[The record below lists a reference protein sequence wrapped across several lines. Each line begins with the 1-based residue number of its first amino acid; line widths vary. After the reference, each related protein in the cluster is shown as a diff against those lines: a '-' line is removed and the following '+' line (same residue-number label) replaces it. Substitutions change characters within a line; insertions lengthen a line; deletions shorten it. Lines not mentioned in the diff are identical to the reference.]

1 MCPKFLKHLLFY
13 KINMTTNETQKR
25 KIYKFEISNNYANKQ
40 HRTNKVSTTK
50 YNIVTFL
57 PKALLFQFF
66 RLANIYFLIIAI
78 IQSLKVISP
87 LNPATSVTP
96 LVFVIT
102 VSLIREAIEDY
113 MRYRFDKSLNSEVV
127 TVYRNDTWVE
137 AKSESLHVGE
147 LVMVKED
154 TVFPADLI
162 IIDSSLPEGIAFIE
176 TGTLDGEK
184 APKFKTAVKDTAG
197 LLNVKE
203 VPRNGF
209 KLSGNC
215 IANEPDQNLYYLQAN
230 FAIQYSDDI
239 KVLNKTI
246 PMEAKQLLLKGA
258 ILRSTK
264 WIIGFVVYAGHNT
277 KLIKNSG
284 QSRVKYSRVE
294 TLMSRLLI
302 TILFMQMVFCLV
314 SAGLNNAY
322 YRNFVITDPY
332 LPPPEVNPFT
342 DSVIAYFSY
351 LLLLQTMIPISL
363 IISLEMTKVA
373 QGFYMSWDVEMF
385 SRVRGVFVKPG
396 SISLNEELGQV
407 NFIFSDKTGTLT
419 RNKMVLKYVVIGDVC
434 YEYNTTPGYRS
445 DKSDMVVYN
454 DGYFQ
459 KYAGKTKFTADKT
472 KFENFVIKSDFNQEI
487 GFNLENEANVI
498 EEYWKALALCH
509 ECNIS
514 EKEGKEV
521 YTGESPDEIEL
532 VRASAVQGF
541 VNKKSTLTSVRRLT
555 ISQEVK
561 EFEVL
566 KFFEFSSERK
576 RSSVIVR
583 DNGVIK
589 LYTKGAD
596 VIISASLHKDNRK
609 DIHEQVK
616 SYVNDFSL
624 QGFRCLYVGMK
635 IFDEEEYNT
644 LCQELE
650 AAGLNLDDK
659 EEEVK
664 KVTDK
669 FENGVYLIGGTIV
682 EDKLQ
687 DDVPETIRDLR
698 LAGIKIWMITG
709 DKIDTAYNIGLSCNL
724 ISYDLENFKIEGEK
738 GVYLEDLQERF
749 DAFVDKHKAKP
760 NLPPYSV
767 LIDAIALDHIIN
779 PKRVCN
785 RRCCTVQCGQVIC
798 HHPKTCDQM
807 CEEVCETYK
816 YDFAR
821 IAYGAAT
828 IICSRVN
835 AEQKAQVVRLIK
847 NYDKRVT
854 TLSIGDGNN
863 DVKMI
868 NEAHIGRVLI

>member
-1 MCPKFLKHLLFY
+1 MT
-13 KINMTTNETQKR
+13 INVTNQK
-25 KIYKFEISNNYANKQ
+25 KQYKFEIDNNYANKN
-40 HRTNKVSTTK
+40 HRTNKISTTK
-50 YNIVTFL
+50 YNIITFL

-66 RLANIYFLIIAI
+66 RLANVYFLIIAI
-78 IQSLKVISP
+78 VQSLKVISP

-113 MRYRFDKSLNSEVV
+113 MRYRFDKTMNSEVV
-127 TVYRNDTWVE
+127 TVYRGGRWVE

-147 LVMVKED
+147 IVFVHED
-154 TVFPADLI
+154 TPFPADLI
-162 IIDSSLPEGIAFIE
+162 ILDSSLPEGITFIE

-197 LLNVKE
+197 LFGKNGEYRTDFSVKGE
-203 VPRNGF
+203 
-209 KLSGNC
+209 C

-230 FAIQYSDDI
+230 FTI
-239 KVLNKTI
+239 KFSSASNTLDKTI
-246 PMEAKQLLLKGA
+246 PMDAKQLLLKGA

-284 QSRVKYSRVE
+284 QSRVKYSRIE

-302 TILFMQMVFCLV
+302 TILFLQMVFCLV

-322 YRNFVITDPY
+322 YKSFVVMNPY
-332 LPPPEVNPFT
+332 LPPPEVGVFT
-342 DSVIAYFSY
+342 DSVISYFSY

-363 IISLEMTKVA
+363 IISLELTKIA
-373 QGFYMSWDVEMF
+373 QGFFMSWDVDMY
-385 SRVRGVFVKPG
+385 SHVRNVFVKPG

-434 YEYNTTPGYRS
+434 YEYNNLNGGRQG
-445 DKSDMVVYN
+445 KRDMRIYG

-459 KYAGKTKFTADKT
+459 KYANRKEITADKT
-472 KFENFVIKSDFNQEI
+472 KFENFILKSDYNEKVTL
-487 GFNLENEANVI
+487 NLENEANMI
-498 EEYWKALALCH
+498 EEFWKALSLCH
-509 ECNIS
+509 ECNIN

-541 VNKKSTLTSVRRLT
+541 VNKKSTLTSIRKLT
-555 ISQEVK
+555 IAGELK
-561 EFEVL
+561 EFEIL

-583 DNGVIK
+583 DNGIIK
-589 LYTKGAD
+589 MYTKGAD
-596 VIISASLHKDNRK
+596 VIISGSFHKDNRK
-609 DIHEQVK
+609 DIHEQVR

-624 QGFRCLYVGMK
+624 QGFRCLYVAMK
-635 IFDEEEYNT
+635 IFDEEEYNE
-644 LCQELE
+644 LCKEFE
-650 AAGLNLDDK
+650 TANLNMENK
-659 EEEVK
+659 EEEVN
-664 KVTDK
+664 KVTKK
-669 FENGVYLIGGTIV
+669 FEDGIHLLGGTIV

-709 DKIDTAYNIGLSCNL
+709 DKIDTAFNIGLSCNL

-738 GVYLEDLQERF
+738 GVFLDDLEEKFEQFSE
-749 DAFVDKHKAKP
+749 KHKAKEV
-760 NLPPYSV
+760 LPPYSV
-767 LIDAIALDHIIN
+767 LIDAIALDNIIN

-785 RRCCTVQCGQVIC
+785 KRCCVEHCGQPIC
-798 HHPKTCDQM
+798 HHQKQCDGTCY
-807 CEEVCETYK
+807 EVCETYK

-847 NYDKRVT
+847 NYDRNAT

-868 NEAHIGRVLI
+868 NEAHIGKLYYLNHRHWCIWR